1 MLCLSLVPGTFV
13 EKDFQVN
20 AVSRALL
27 GFLGLNL
34 LLCTARRIRTL
45 PRPVLVTH
53 LGAIIIIAG
62 AVTSSFGFIATVN
75 VYEGTAVDTAYRWDL
90 ERNEPLGFDLSVK
103 KIGIEY
109 YPVPV
114 RVGVLRGK
122 EKFKL
127 EELKTGESFSLG
139 EFTVKVDSLELPRK
153 ELLLSIFL
161 GDRPLGTIDT
171 GERGTLSPGFPYGF
185 RLVAYQN

>member
-1 MLCLSLVPGTFV
+1 MNGTKRLDSTYQFLASKRLALILFSLLCLSLVPGTFV

-20 AVSRALL
+20 AVSRVLL

-34 LLCTARRIRTL
+34 LLCTARRFRTL

-62 AVTSSFGFIATVN
+62 AVTSSFGFISTVN
-75 VYEGTAVDTAYRWDL
+75 VYEGTAVDTTYRWDL
-90 ERNEPLGFDLSVK
+90 EHNEPLGFDLMLR

-114 RVGVLRGK
+114 RVGVLKDGEKPRATAGLGGSFALPGAGNERRGN
-122 EKFKL
+122 
-127 EELKTGESFSLG
+127 
-139 EFTVKVDSLELPRK
+139 D
-153 ELLLSIFL
+153 
-161 GDRPLGTIDT
+161 
-171 GERGTLSPGFPYGF
+171 
-185 RLVAYQN
+185 